1 MALFRCW
8 RLFSVPFSAC
18 GRGPEDP
25 IASPTPCHGR
35 PSTAT
40 MPLTRAYAYWR
51 LSWEPGI
58 VYARCLWSLVAMFHP
73 VVHRGDCVR
82 HRGGGRGGR
91 RGIKFS
97 AAPPSPQPGTGG
109 FRESGRPL
117 TAQDL
122 DGLAFSWRLFWA
134 WRTGGSTRVS
144 SERVLQAPGHR
155 IGNISNTI
163 GGGSLAVVHFALPR
177 RHGNSLP
184 PSVPPFHPRR
194 HHPPIPD
201 RPPIGPMPYLIQCH
215 HPHAC
220 RRGGVLRR
228 EPHGATGLN
237 ELTHVV
243 CLAAL
248 HPPKTTAAASA

>member
-1 MALFRCW
+1 MAAFSLLAIVFRTILCMW
-8 RLFSVPFSAC
+8 PRP
-18 GRGPEDP
+18 GGPNRIADSMPRASLDCDDAIDP
-25 IASPTPCHGR
+25 CVCVLEAFLGAWDRIR
-35 PSTAT
+35 Q
-40 MPLTRAYAYWR
+40 MF
-51 LSWEPGI
+51 
-58 VYARCLWSLVAMFHP
+58 VVLVAMFHP
-73 VVHRGDCVR
+73 VVHRRDCVR

-122 DGLAFSWRLFWA
+122 DGLAVSWRLFWA

-155 IGNISNTI
+155 IDNISNTI

-184 PSVPPFHPRR
+184 PSVPPFHLRR

-228 EPHGATGLN
+228 EPHGTTGLN